1 MNEEQKDPKAP
12 VQAASL
18 PSSLPSGNNPEM
30 LREMGGWNWG
40 ACSLTWIWMLVF
52 GMTDWGLI
60 VMAGSLLIPC
70 GAIVAS
76 IYLGMKGNELAWR
89 YKSFSSM
96 EEFQTKIHQW
106 NMYGIVFL
114 VVTSV
119 IAFAASLWLVF
130 YLKGILEKFYPAM

>member
-1 MNEEQKDPKAP
+1 MDEERKKPEAP
-12 VQAASL
+12 PLL
-18 PSSLPSGNNPEM
+18 PSLPSGNDPVL

-89 YKSFSSM
+89 YASFSSY
-96 EEFQTKIHQW
+96 EEFRQKIRRW
-106 NMYGIVFL
+106 DTYGIIFL
-114 VVTSV
+114 VITSV
-119 IAFAASLWLVF
+119 IAFAASLWLMF
-130 YLKGILEKFYPAM
+130 YLKGIVDRFYPAL